1 MSLDLYLEC
10 TQPTEVYWANITHNL
25 GAMAAE
31 GGLYEMLWHPEEA
44 GITSARQLTEPIQKA
59 VAAMKADPARFK
71 KHNAPNG
78 WGLYEHW
85 LPWLER
91 LLAACQEYPDATV
104 RASI

>member
-31 GGLYEMLWHPEEA
+31 GGLYEMLWHPEGA
-44 GITSARQLTEPIQKA
+44 GITSARQLIEPIQKA

>member
-31 GGLYEMLWHPEEA
+31 GGLYEMLWHPEGA
-44 GITSARQLTEPIQKA
+44 GITSARQLIEPIQKA

-91 LLAACQEYPDATV
+91 LLAA
-104 RASI
+104 

>member
-44 GITSARQLTEPIQKA
+44 GITSARQLIEPIQKA